1 MGQCDCYF
9 VGVQRLFSMF
19 PAGGAGIALLV
30 LRCVIAVTVLVY
42 ASICSPVDAKLIVG
56 GAAALVG
63 FCLCVGVV
71 TPYCAAVSCALE
83 LVLLITTGCPSK
95 FELAMSALTAAA
107 TAGLGP
113 GAYSIDARL
122 FGRKV
127 FTIPRART

>member
-1 MGQCDCYF
+1 
-9 VGVQRLFSMF
+9 MF
-19 PAGGAGIALLV
+19 PTGSAGIALLV

-42 ASICSPVDAKLIVG
+42 ASVCSPAGAQLIVG
-56 GAAALVG
+56 GAAVLVG

-71 TPYCAAVSCALE
+71 TPYCAAVSCVLE
-83 LVLLITTGCPSK
+83 LALLITTGCPSK

-113 GAYSIDARL
+113 GAYSVDARL

-127 FTIPRART
+127 FRIPPGRNPL